1 MSQLN
6 TEELMKVYQESNIA
20 NGKRFFPDLG
30 YEKQLFRAED
40 NFISYIRD
48 DFFKTCGAFYVVRLQ
63 EGKYCAALRMEPY
76 KNGLLL
82 EALETRPDMRR
93 QGHAYCLMKEAL
105 LYVAQL
111 KCNVIYSH
119 VNKRNIP
126 SLRLH
131 AKAGFRRISE
141 AAVYIDGTVTQ
152 NSCTLCFDF

>member
-6 TEELMKVYQESNIA
+6 TEELMKVYHESNIV
-20 NGKRFFPDLG
+20 NGKRFFPDLSC
-30 YEKQLFRAED
+30 EKQLLCAED

-48 DFFKTCGAFYVVRLQ
+48 DFFKTRGAFYVVRLQ

-76 KNGLLL
+76 KSGLLL

-105 LYVAQL
+105 AYASQL
-111 KCNVIYSH
+111 KCNVVYSH
-119 VNKRNIP
+119 VHKRNIP
-126 SLRLH
+126 SLRVH
-131 AKAGFRRISE
+131 IKAGFHRVSE
-141 AAVYIDGTVTQ
+141 TAAYIDGTVTQ